1 MALLDGD
8 GAIFDPALIAQGLQ
22 GGHEAA
28 KRLHESVLTYLTEM
42 YGPNPYRLWV
52 HIFFNKR
59 GLVETLG
66 RFGHHGAKGNF
77 ENFAMGFNQ
86 GAESFVMVDVGNL
99 KEAADAKIK
108 GTKTFVHFTV
118 SFSPILS

>member
-1 MALLDGD
+1 
-8 GAIFDPALIAQGLQ
+8 
-22 GGHEAA
+22 
-28 KRLHESVLTYLTEM
+28 
-42 YGPNPYRLWV
+42 V

-77 ENFAMGFNQ
+77 DNFAIGFNQ
-86 GAESFVMVDVGNL
+86 AAESFVMVDVGNL

-108 GTKTFVHFTV
+108 GTGNCIDP
-118 SFSPILS
+118 SAPISSIVLSSSRWRNPSSANI